1 MDLTKTHYIYPEKF
15 QALKSRWT
23 CNKSICLNLFR
34 DTYKSLDIRES
45 ESERDLVIFLFVP
58 RYI

>member
-1 MDLTKTHYIYPEKF
+1 MYWAKMHYIYPEKF

-23 CNKSICLNLFR
+23 CNKGICLNLLS
-34 DTYKSLDIRES
+34 DTYKSLDIRER
-45 ESERDLVIFLFVP
+45 ERDRDLVNFLFVP